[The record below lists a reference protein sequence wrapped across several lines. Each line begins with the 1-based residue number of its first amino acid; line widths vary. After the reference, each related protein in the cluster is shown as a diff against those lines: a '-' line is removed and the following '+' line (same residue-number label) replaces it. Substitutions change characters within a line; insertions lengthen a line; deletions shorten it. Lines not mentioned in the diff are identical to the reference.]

1 MTKGLIFN
9 IQRFSIHDGPG
20 IRTTVFM
27 KGCPLNCLWCS
38 NPESQ
43 DPFPNLMVRDLK
55 CTGCGA
61 CVKACPRGAVTIS
74 EESGRRID
82 WSRCNHCLAC
92 VDACIY
98 GSLNICGRYMKIN
111 EVLKE
116 IMADADFYRNSDG
129 GVTVSGGEA
138 LVQADFVAAL
148 MRACR
153 EQGIHTTLDTTGFS
167 PWEKLSGVL
176 EYTDLVLFDI
186 KHLDPLKHREAT
198 GVGNQLILKN
208 LLALAGEKRLWL
220 RMPVIP
226 GYNDSCENIL
236 AVADLCKSIRAER
249 LSLLPYHEGG
259 KSKSPQ
265 IGKTFA
271 FPEGRVP
278 SDEHMSKLRELAG
291 RDGLTVTIGS

>member
-1 MTKGLIFN
+1 MQKGLVFN

-27 KGCPLNCLWCS
+27 KGCPLSCPWCS

-43 DPFPNLMVRDLK
+43 DPFPNLLVRDLK

-61 CVKACPRGAVTIS
+61 CVESCPRGAITVS
-74 EESGRRID
+74 GDAGRRID
-82 WSRCNHCLAC
+82 WSKCNQCLAC
-92 VDACIY
+92 VAACIY
-98 GSLNICGRYMKIN
+98 GSLNICGRYM
-111 EVLKE
+111 EVREVMDE
-116 IMADADFYRNSDG
+116 IMADADFYRNSG
-129 GVTVSGGEA
+129 GGMTVSGGEA
-138 LVQADFVAAL
+138 LIQAEFVAAL
-148 MRACR
+148 MQACK
-153 EQGIHTTLDTTGFS
+153 EHGIHTTLDTTGFS
-167 PWEKLSGVL
+167 PWEKLIEVL

-208 LLALAGEKRLWL
+208 LLAISKEKRLWL

-226 GYNDSCENIL
+226 GYNDSCDNVL
-236 AVADLCKSIRAER
+236 AVANLGRSLRAEK

-259 KSKSPQ
+259 KSKCSQ
-265 IGKTFA
+265 IGKIFA

-278 SDEHMSKLRELAG
+278 SDELMSRLQDLAK
-291 RDGLTVTIGS
+291 RDGFTVSIGS

>member
-1 MTKGLIFN
+1 
-9 IQRFSIHDGPG
+9 
-20 IRTTVFM
+20 
-27 KGCPLNCLWCS
+27 
-38 NPESQ
+38 
-43 DPFPNLMVRDLK
+43 
-55 CTGCGA
+55 
-61 CVKACPRGAVTIS
+61 
-74 EESGRRID
+74 
-82 WSRCNHCLAC
+82 
-92 VDACIY
+92 
-98 GSLNICGRYMKIN
+98 MKIN

-259 KSKSPQ
+259 KSKSSQ